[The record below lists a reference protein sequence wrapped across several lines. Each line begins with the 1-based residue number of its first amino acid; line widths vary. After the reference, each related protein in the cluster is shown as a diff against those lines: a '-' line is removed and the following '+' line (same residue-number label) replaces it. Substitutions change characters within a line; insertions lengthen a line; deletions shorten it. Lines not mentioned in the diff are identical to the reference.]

1 MTRLSLAF
9 AAATLALSA
18 APASASSITFTTSG
32 NNSVSA
38 SAVFTTVNAT
48 QFSVTF
54 QNLTSTISQ
63 AVQKLDGLTFRLAP
77 SSSPTLDS
85 VAAQGIIDCS
95 GNHIYSCAAFGG
107 VVAPNDGWGAST
119 TSGLT
124 SLTTTPLGSDPYAII
139 NSNYQLPANGNGS
152 GTLAHSKHS
161 PFLLGPVVFNF
172 TGAFTGVSDV
182 SFYWGSGSI
191 LTIGTCTIG
200 CEVRITDRALIT
212 DTTPVPEPASLLLL
226 GAGLL
231 GVVARRRFKKQ
242 A

>member
-9 AAATLALSA
+9 AAATLALSV

-38 SAVFTTVNAT
+38 SAVFTTVDAT
-48 QFSVTF
+48 HFSVTL
-54 QNLTSTISQ
+54 QNLTSTISLT
-63 AVQKLDGLTFRLAP
+63 VQELDGLTFRLAP
-77 SSSPTLDS
+77 SSSPTLNS

-95 GNHIYSCAAFGG
+95 NNNIYPCAAFGG

-124 SLTTTPLGSDPYAII
+124 SLTAIGSHPYAII
-139 NSNYQLPANGNGS
+139 NSNYQLPANGNGN
-152 GTLAHSKHS
+152 LAKPKHN
-161 PFLLGPVVFNF
+161 PFLLGPVVFDF
-172 TGAFTGVSDV
+172 TGALTGVSDV
-182 SFYWGSGSI
+182 SFYWGDTPYI
-191 LTIGTCTIG
+191 TTGTCTIG
-200 CEVRITDRALIT
+200 CGVTIAAI
-212 DTTPVPEPASLLLL
+212 TPVPEPASLLLL
-226 GAGLL
+226 GTGLL

>member
-1 MTRLSLAF
+1 MTRLSLSF
-9 AAATLALSA
+9 AAATLALSV

-38 SAVFTTVNAT
+38 SAVFTTVDAT
-48 QFSVTF
+48 HFSVLL

-63 AVQKLDGLTFRLAP
+63 TVQELDGLTFRLAP

-95 GNHIYSCAAFGG
+95 GDNSYPCAAFGG

-124 SLTTTPLGSDPYAII
+124 NLTTIPLGFYPYAII
-139 NSNYQLPANGNGS
+139 NSNYQLPANGNGN
-152 GTLAHSKHS
+152 LAKAKHN

-172 TGAFTGVSDV
+172 TGALTGVSDV
-182 SFYWGSGSI
+182 SFYWGDTPYI
-191 LTIGTCTIG
+191 TTGTCTIG
-200 CEVRITDRALIT
+200 CGVTITAS
-212 DTTPVPEPASLLLL
+212 TPVPEPASLLLL
-226 GAGLL
+226 GTGLL